1 MTIKILTSEKAAEYF
16 KTCNLSGIESVTTE
30 KKLDDPAFY
39 WTTITFEDYFSA
51 DLVGATMF
59 AAGIS
64 YGLDLQYSSYG
75 TEPERVR

>member
-16 KTCNLSGIESVTTE
+16 QTCKLSGIESVSVE
-30 KKLDDPAFY
+30 KNIEDPIYY
-39 WTTITFEDYFSA
+39 WTTIKFEDYYSP

-64 YGLDLQYSSYG
+64 YGLDLQYSSYDNNV
-75 TEPERVR
+75 PR